1 MIEISDPIH
10 HYIYL
15 SDIEKDI
22 IDTSIFQRLRRIR
35 QLAGAHLTYPSA
47 HHTRFEH
54 SLGAKHLAG
63 LAADTLYEKG
73 YINKDEIQRLRLAA
87 LLHDIGHGPFSHLFE
102 EVIKQD
108 ISHEEI
114 GSNIIKHTIL
124 NDILNS
130 YGYSSNKIADLSIGK
145 SDTKFLN
152 EIISGIL
159 SIDVMDYL
167 PRDSYFTGAEHAR
180 IDSERIIKSYE
191 VYKDSLALDRSA
203 LYSLES
209 MMISRYQMFKAV
221 YFHKT
226 VRAAEVML
234 LYSMLSAYKELALD
248 QKAKDIYEYIKLT
261 DETMLNLLSQANK
274 RAARLAEDYM
284 NRRLLKCV
292 FERIIHSREKKQYAI
307 DIREEIAKIANV
319 NEEDI
324 YIDVSNAPSLS
335 LTASKDKPHTIIL
348 VKKGI
353 RTSYESIRLED
364 LPLINAILGYMNM
377 VRVYTLAEHRDEV
390 SKASNKVFNDSM
402 YLSA

>member
-1 MIEISDPIH
+1 MQLEISDPIH

-15 SDIEKDI
+15 NDLEKDI
-22 IDTSIFQRLRRIR
+22 VDTSIFQRLRRIR

-54 SLGAKHLAG
+54 SLGAKHLAS
-63 LAADTLYEKG
+63 LASNVLYEKG
-73 YINKDEIQRLRLAA
+73 YINKDDIQRLRLAA

-108 ISHEEI
+108 ISHEAI
-114 GSNIIKHTIL
+114 GSNIIKDTIL
-124 NDILNS
+124 NDILS
-130 YGYSSNKIADLSIGK
+130 KHGYSSDDIADLSRGRSKI
-145 SDTKFLN
+145 KFLN

-159 SIDVMDYL
+159 SVDVMDYL

-180 IDSERIIKSYE
+180 IDSERLIRSYE
-191 VYKDSLALDRSA
+191 VYEDRLALDRSA

-234 LYSMLSAYKELALD
+234 LHSMLEAYKELNLD
-248 QKAKDIYEYIKLT
+248 MKVRDVDEYLALT
-261 DETMLNLLSQANK
+261 DDTMLNLLLNANK
-274 RAARLAEDYM
+274 RSAKLARDYL

-292 FERIIHSREKKQYAI
+292 FEKIIHSREKKSYSI
-307 DIREEIAKIANV
+307 DIKKEIADRANID
-319 NEEDI
+319 EDNI
-324 YIDVSNAPSLS
+324 YIDISNAPSLS
-335 LTASKDKPHTIIL
+335 LTPDKDKPTSIIL
-348 VKKGI
+348 VKKDLK
-353 RTSYESIRLED
+353 SYEVISLED
-364 LPLINAILGYMNM
+364 LPLINSILGYMNM
-377 VRVYTLAEHRDEV
+377 IRVYTLAEYRDEV
-390 SKASNKVFNDSM
+390 RDAANKVFNDKM